1 MIDADMAFHNAIYE
15 ASGNELIAQTEQLHW
30 IHLRRV
36 MGAVLQA
43 STQRASI
50 WDEHQAIADAIAQGD
65 GERASMLTDLHTT
78 RARRNLTERLGELLG
93 SQAAATA

>member
-1 MIDADMAFHNAIYE
+1 MQ
-15 ASGNELIAQTEQLHW
+15 SEQLHW

-43 STQRASI
+43 SNQRASI

-65 GERASMLTDLHTT
+65 GEEGEHADGTCIPA
-78 RARRNLTERLGELLG
+78 AR
-93 SQAAATA
+93 AAT